1 MPDLG
6 MRLQLLIGP
15 TVPTPA
21 PASVVEALVDVEVT
35 HKDRQRD
42 GFKLTF
48 TLGRQGMAQDFG
60 LLQSGLLDP
69 PNRVSIV
76 IVIRA
81 LPQVLINGIIM
92 RHQVVPSNTP
102 GQSRIQV
109 FGDDSSVQL
118 DLEERS
124 VIYRN
129 MSDSSI
135 VEKILGQYHD
145 LVPMVMPTSET
156 PSDKDR
162 VVTQQVTDLAF
173 VQELAR
179 RNDFVFYTEPTI
191 TPGRSNA
198 YWGPKDPP
206 GRLPQPPLTMNMGSE
221 TNVEQLTFDFNALE
235 PVTPQANIVEPF
247 TGRTVSIPVPSF
259 LSPLSGQPAAPLRT
273 TILRDTAGMDLIQA
287 SLRVLAAASQSADA
301 VTGNGELDA
310 MRYGRA
316 LRSRQQVD
324 VRGAGHAHDGAY
336 YVQQV
341 THRLKRGE
349 YKQSFTLTR
358 EGRGATS
365 SFVRQWV

>member
-21 PASVVEALVDVEVT
+21 PASVVEALVDVGVT
-35 HKDRQRD
+35 HNDRQRD
-42 GFKLTF
+42 GFQMTF

-60 LLQSGLLDP
+60 LLQGGLLDP

-76 IVIRA
+76 IIIRG

-92 RHQVVPSNTP
+92 RHQVVPSNAP
-102 GQSRIQV
+102 GQSRIRV
-109 FGDDSSVQL
+109 FGEDSSVLL

-124 VIYRN
+124 AIYRN

-135 VEKILGQYHD
+135 VEKIIGQYRD
-145 LVPMVMPTSET
+145 LVPMATSTSET
-156 PSDKDR
+156 PSDRDR
-162 VVTQQVTDLAF
+162 VVTQQKSNLSF
-173 VQELAR
+173 VQKLAR
-179 RNDFVFYTEPTI
+179 RNDFVFYTEPTAV
-191 TPGRSNA
+191 PGRSNA
-198 YWGPKDPP
+198 YWGPKEQP
-206 GRLPQPPLTMNMGSE
+206 GRLPQPPLTMNMGAA

-235 PVTPQANIVEPF
+235 PVIPQANIVEPL

-273 TILRDTAGMDLIQA
+273 TVLRDTAGMDLIQA
-287 SLRVLAAASQSADA
+287 SLRVLSAASQSSDA

-336 YVQQV
+336 YVKQV

-349 YKQSFTLTR
+349 YKQSFVLTR
-358 EGRGATS
+358 DGRGATS